1 MIKDRDNKYHN
12 DCVTPE
18 PSNPLPLDIA
28 NFIQD
33 AEDGLVL
40 FSLGYTGFEPQD
52 VPRHIIAAFLK
63 VFSGLEQKVIMRWI
77 SRLQHQTSRL
87 NTTIN
92 FHRFN
97 KTLFSEIPS
106 NVLIV
111 DWLPQHDLL
120 SNNRLV

>member
-1 MIKDRDNKYHN
+1 MYRDNKYHN

-40 FSLGYTGFEPQD
+40 FSLGYTGFEPRD
-52 VPRHIIAAFLK
+52 VPRHIMAAFLK

-77 SRLQHQTSRL
+77 Y
-87 NTTIN
+87 NG
-92 FHRFN
+92 
-97 KTLFSEIPS
+97 FSIKHH
-106 NVLIV
+106 I
-111 DWLPQHDLL
+111 
-120 SNNRLV
+120 

>member
-1 MIKDRDNKYHN
+1 MIKDRENKYH

-52 VPRHIIAAFLK
+52 VPRHIMAAFLK

-77 SRLQHQTSRL
+77 YNAMASASNITSQH
-87 NTTIN
+87 
-92 FHRFN
+92 
-97 KTLFSEIPS
+97 
-106 NVLIV
+106 
-111 DWLPQHDLL
+111 
-120 SNNRLV
+120 NNQFP